1 MRRIVAPAL
10 MKCIRLG
17 WLRGPSVMLTVE
29 VRRRPGTGAEMH
41 RVASGSATVGASSG
55 NEIVVRARGVYG
67 RHVRLFERDG
77 GYHLDLFKGIETVQ
91 VNGRDFFGGE
101 ITVGDRITIGEA
113 TLTVVEASSARPQ
126 TDTLAPDAGVPAPAP
141 AGTPVPVTSGLPV
154 TEVEDRTLRL
164 SAYRLCR
171 DAATAEDL
179 ATGLSDFLDRELPPS
194 EWAVGEFS
202 ASAGFR
208 PVASTFRENP
218 MLPPRMLQDLRSGE
232 RLTRAETV
240 SGVLTL
246 IVEPAREGAG
256 CAGILVRESPRLAA
270 RTVLFLEE
278 LVQVAGLA
286 FAGMGGRAPVEP
298 ERPAEAAPAPAPR
311 ETESSLAETVLRQ
324 TDDLKKIV
332 ETVEREV
339 IDRAMRRVEGNQSRG
354 AQVLNISRGS
364 LIAKLKEFSIPD
376 YRYLRRERGRRG

>member
-1 MRRIVAPAL
+1 
-10 MKCIRLG
+10 
-17 WLRGPSVMLTVE
+17 MLTVE

-91 VNGRDFFGGE
+91 VNGRDFFGGQ

-113 TLTVVEASSARPQ
+113 TITVVEASTAARAAAAAEASAMESI
-126 TDTLAPDAGVPAPAP
+126 APAP
-141 AGTPVPVTSGLPV
+141 TPAGTQIPVTAPGLPV
-154 TEVEDRTLRL
+154 TEVEYRSLRL
-164 SAYRLCR
+164 AAYRICR
-171 DAATAEDL
+171 DAATPEDL
-179 ATGLSDFLDRELPPS
+179 ATELTDFLDRELPPS

-202 ASAGFR
+202 ASSGFR
-208 PVASTFRENP
+208 PLASTFRENP

-232 RLTRAETV
+232 RLARAETV

-246 IVEPAREGAG
+246 IVEAAG
-256 CAGILVRESPRLAA
+256 ENAGSAGILVRETPRLAA
-270 RTVLFLEE
+270 RAVLFLEE

-286 FAGMGGRAPVEP
+286 FAGMGHASVEP
-298 ERPAEAAPAPAPR
+298 AAGRPAEAPAAPAPR

-354 AQVLNISRGS
+354 AQILNISRGS
-364 LIAKLKEFSIPD
+364 LIAKLKEFGIPD

>member
-1 MRRIVAPAL
+1 
-10 MKCIRLG
+10 
-17 WLRGPSVMLTVE
+17 MLTVE

-91 VNGRDFFGGE
+91 VNGRDFFGGQ

-113 TLTVVEASSARPQ
+113 TITVVEASSPSRSPAQ
-126 TDTLAPDAGVPAPAP
+126 TDTLAPDAGAPAPAP
-141 AGTPVPVTSGLPV
+141 AGTPVPVTTGLPV
-154 TEVEDRTLRL
+154 TEVEYRTLRL
-164 SAYRLCR
+164 SAYRLCHE
-171 DAATAEDL
+171 ASTPEDL
-179 ATGLSDFLDRELPPS
+179 ATELTDFLDRELPPS
-194 EWAVGEFS
+194 EWAIGEFS
-202 ASAGFR
+202 AGAGFR
-208 PVASTFRENP
+208 PLASTFRENP
-218 MLPPRMLQDLRSGE
+218 MLPPRMLQDLRAGE
-232 RLTRAETV
+232 RLARAETV
-240 SGVLTL
+240 SGILTL
-246 IVEPAREGAG
+246 IVEPPREGSG
-256 CAGILVRESPRLAA
+256 CAGILVREMPRLAA
-270 RTVLFLEE
+270 RAVLFLEE

-286 FAGMGGRAPVEP
+286 FAGMGGRLAETD
-298 ERPAEAAPAPAPR
+298 RPAAEAAPAPAPR

-354 AQVLNISRGS
+354 AQILNISRGS
-364 LIAKLKEFSIPD
+364 LIAKLKEFGIPD